1 MDERTRAFT
10 RRSLHGLAELVLAGP
25 QYRACGRIELRASPD
40 GFATVAQPHA
50 RLDGVELVAGNQ
62 RLPVNGRTYSE
73 LAAAIG
79 VTASALDDVYS
90 EGPGCD
96 VDDVCELDPEAVQE
110 IAWAFELGD
119 VTLRRLAPSA
129 TPVLWPEHFD
139 IAIDLDRVNFGVS
152 PGDDFLP
159 EPYAYVG
166 PWQRTGLDEEFWNA
180 PFGAARPLT
189 QLPRAEALLAFFTAG
204 RDRLSIVG

>member
-1 MDERTRAFT
+1 MNEGSRALT

-25 QYRACGRIELRASPD
+25 QYRTCGRIELRASPG
-40 GFATVAQPHA
+40 GFATVAEPYA
-50 RLDGVELVAGNQ
+50 RLDGVELVAEDT
-62 RLPVNGRTYSE
+62 RLPVDGRTYSE

-79 VTASALDDVYS
+79 QVASALDDVYS
-90 EGPGCD
+90 DGPGCET
-96 VDDVCELDPEAVQE
+96 DDVCEVDQAAVRE
-110 IAWAFELGD
+110 IARAFELGD
-119 VTLRRLAPSA
+119 VVLRRLAPSA

-139 IAIDLDRVNFGVS
+139 IAVDLDRVTFGVS
-152 PGDDFLP
+152 PGDEFLP

-189 QLPRAEALLAFFTAG
+189 GLADSDALLAFFTTG
-204 RDRLSIVG
+204 RDLLRS

>member
-1 MDERTRAFT
+1 MNDGSRALT

-25 QYRACGRIELRASPD
+25 QYRACGRIELRASPG
-40 GFATVAQPHA
+40 GFATVAEPHV
-50 RLDGVELVAGNQ
+50 RLEGVELVAGDT
-62 RLPVNGRTYSE
+62 RLPVTGRTYSE
-73 LAAAIG
+73 LAAAIEL
-79 VTASALDDVYS
+79 TASALDDVYS
-90 EGPGCD
+90 DGPGCD
-96 VDDVCELDPEAVQE
+96 VDDVCELDPAAVPE

-152 PGDDFLP
+152 PGDDFLA

-166 PWQRTGLDEEFWNA
+166 PWQHAGLDDDFWNA

-189 QLPRAEALLAFFTAG
+189 GLADSDALLAFFTRG
-204 RDRLSIVG
+204 RDLLRS